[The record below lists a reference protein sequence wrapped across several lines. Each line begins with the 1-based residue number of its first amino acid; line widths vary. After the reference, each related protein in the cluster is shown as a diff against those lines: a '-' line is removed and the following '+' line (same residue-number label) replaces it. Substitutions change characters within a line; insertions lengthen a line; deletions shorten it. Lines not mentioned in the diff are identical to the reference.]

1 MRNPNRTRTV
11 LALALIALLGFKAAQ
26 PLANPLSP
34 RDPGALWPGW
44 ELVDF
49 QPKSPK
55 YNQKYGLDHFKGR
68 ITMVALLAHGVLTAK
83 NKSPRWRSWKR
94 TSRPTASRS
103 ISSR

>member
-55 YNQKYGLDHFKGR
+55 SVSYTH
-68 ITMVALLAHGVLTAK
+68 LTL
-83 NKSPRWRSWKR
+83 
-94 TSRPTASRS
+94 PTIYSV
-103 ISSR
+103 